1 MQKID
6 ASVLDLKEKVV
17 NIGRV
22 TKVVKGGRNFRF
34 AALVVIGDENGHVG
48 VGSGKAAEIP
58 NAIRKGI
65 EDAKKNLIKVPTTG
79 TTIPTRASAS
89 SEPARFCFVRR
100 RKAPASSQA
109 VRFVRFLNSRVFM
122 TSPPS
127 RSGPTTRP
135 TWFAQPSKASPSSVR
150 SNRSRS
156 SAARPSSKFWTEEAT
171 WAR

>member
-79 TTIPTRASAS
+79 TTIYLCIELFGHQLYPWRI
-89 SEPARFCFVRR
+89 EVC
-100 RKAPASSQA
+100 
-109 VRFVRFLNSRVFM
+109 
-122 TSPPS
+122 
-127 RSGPTTRP
+127 G
-135 TWFAQPSKASPSSVR
+135 
-150 SNRSRS
+150 
-156 SAARPSSKFWTEEAT
+156 AAYFHR
-171 WAR
+171 